1 MNTRPDSLDDT
12 IAAPGERT
20 FFWLLSAY
28 FLPRGLF
35 LDPEAHG
42 SWSRWQ
48 RRRYNLDVLRR
59 YSFTFAR
66 RWLGLWLLI
75 SGPGKLLGGPTGEV
89 ILFIAGLAIVPAFIF
104 ACARLAA
111 DMSGDDLPL

>member
-1 MNTRPDSLDDT
+1 MDMRPDSLDE
-12 IAAPGERT
+12 AAAGPGARS

-48 RRRYNLDVLRR
+48 RRRHNLDVLRLH
-59 YSFTFAR
+59 SFTYAR
-66 RWLGLWLLI
+66 RWAALWLLA
-75 SGPGKLLGGPTGEV
+75 SGPGKLMGGATGDLIMFV
-89 ILFIAGLAIVPAFIF
+89 AGLAIIPAVIF

-111 DMSGDDLPL
+111 DLNGDDLPL